1 MEQHSAAKCTPRTI
15 VLQKLRNKIYN
26 YKKLKNYRT
35 NGHANHLSHLRKRIE
50 QVSGNKYENEANR
63 TKHELGARSS
73 DALADDRTKLQTA
86 PGHLK
91 AAGRLQQATAT
102 TSTAAASRVKVLN
115 FLTFFLTG
123 TLL

>member
-1 MEQHSAAKCTPRTI
+1 MHDDAVHSSEGIAANAKHRFHFRI
-15 VLQKLRNKIYN
+15 
-26 YKKLKNYRT
+26 KK
-35 NGHANHLSHLRKRIE
+35 SFSE
-50 QVSGNKYENEANR
+50 C